1 MNYKKKI
8 ICLLVL
14 FTIVVVNVLNVVVKS
29 DDAETLTL
37 SGIEAVAAT
46 YENSPGNYT
55 GAHNQYCTSPKNATG
70 CVSDPDPTRTCSYSI
85 FYIKIIVTC
94 SNVTGRG
101 VFLFRFILIIC

>member
-8 ICLLVL
+8 ICLLAL

-55 GAHNQYCTSPKNATG
+55 GAHNQYC
-70 CVSDPDPTRTCSYSI
+70 
-85 FYIKIIVTC
+85 IIVTC

>member
-8 ICLLVL
+8 ICLLAL
-14 FTIVVVNVLNVVVKS
+14 YTIVVVNVLS
-29 DDAETLTL
+29 ETLTL

-85 FYIKIIVTC
+85 FCKK
-94 SNVTGRG
+94 
-101 VFLFRFILIIC
+101 

>member
-37 SGIEAVAAT
+37 SGIEAVAFL
-46 YENSPGNYT
+46 GLV
-55 GAHNQYCTSPKNATG
+55 QY
-70 CVSDPDPTRTCSYSI
+70 
-85 FYIKIIVTC
+85 
-94 SNVTGRG
+94 
-101 VFLFRFILIIC
+101 

>member
-8 ICLLVL
+8 ICLLAL

-46 YENSPGNYT
+46 YETSPGNYT
-55 GAHNQYCTSPKNATG
+55 EP
-70 CVSDPDPTRTCSYSI
+70 
-85 FYIKIIVTC
+85 IINIVQVQKC
-94 SNVTGRG
+94 YRMCFGS
-101 VFLFRFILIIC
+101 

>member
-1 MNYKKKI
+1 MA
-8 ICLLVL
+8 L

-55 GAHNQYCTSPKNATG
+55 GAHNQYCTSPKMLQDVFRILIQPAL
-70 CVSDPDPTRTCSYSI
+70 VHI
-85 FYIKIIVTC
+85 QFFVKIIVTC

>member
-1 MNYKKKI
+1 MS
-8 ICLLVL
+8 LM
-14 FTIVVVNVLNVVVKS
+14 KS

-70 CVSDPDPTRTCSYSI
+70 CVSDPDPTALVHI
-85 FYIKIIVTC
+85 QFFVKIIVTC

-101 VFLFRFILIIC
+101 VFPLPILFSIIC